1 MNKEMVISVGADGSV
16 SGMHFDAFNLAFL
29 GERDVRRA
37 SELMFNEDTQLWD
50 IHLVTYS
57 DSMDGKRRSSVT
69 EPPIPEAQGFTSY
82 EECRDIEVRWLQGC
96 RLAGV
101 VPTSHRGVR
110 ILAMARRAPELYAG
124 EMAEISRALR

>member
-37 SELMFNEDTQLWD
+37 SELKFNEATQLWD
-50 IHLVTYS
+50 IHLVSPHT
-57 DSMDGKRRSSVT
+57 GCVFAAIEGAK
-69 EPPIPEAQGFTSY
+69 GFSSY
-82 EECRDIEVRWLQGC
+82 EECREIEVRWLQGC

-101 VPTSHRGVR
+101 EPMSARGVR
-110 ILAMARRAPELYAG
+110 ILAMARREPELYAG
-124 EMAEISRALR
+124 EIAEISRALR